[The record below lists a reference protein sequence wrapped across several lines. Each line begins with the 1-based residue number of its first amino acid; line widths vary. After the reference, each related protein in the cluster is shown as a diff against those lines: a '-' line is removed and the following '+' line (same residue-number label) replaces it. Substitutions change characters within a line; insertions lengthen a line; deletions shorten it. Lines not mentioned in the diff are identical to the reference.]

1 MSLQRDLI
9 GAFRQFLVHIKDQ
22 AHEKYHLVQH
32 EGALFVVLEKDKLSQ
47 LAKDFVDYIA
57 FNTKINLSIIRNV
70 NQVSFFKKYI
80 LDELAIQEARI
91 KSRGIL
97 GVLLNLDVKE
107 LDLEEA
113 TEIQKKPRILGR
125 LNAPEVTKA
134 HLVEFLGDNNR
145 RGYAKMRTTHGYYMI
160 TEHGY
165 TRFKERLSKVSNGVS
180 DNESPFQILLRIHGL
195 LEDSKEVS
203 RRKTVSFWNKHG
215 RLGAYR
221 YSHEWIFVMEGDVI
235 VTMYHAPNALTDG
248 SFSA

>member
-1 MSLQRDLI
+1 MDFKSDLAE
-9 GAFRQFLVHIKDQ
+9 AFRKFLDEVKDQ
-22 AHEKYHLVQH
+22 AQEKYQLLQH
-32 EGALFVVLEKDKLSQ
+32 NGSLFVVLEKEKIAS
-47 LAKDFVDYIA
+47 LAQDFLHYIA
-57 FNTKINLSIIRNV
+57 FNTNINLGVIRNV
-70 NQVSFFKKYI
+70 NPVTFFKKHI
-80 LDELAIQEARI
+80 LDELAIQEGRI
-91 KSRGIL
+91 RYRGML

-107 LDLEEA
+107 LNLEEA
-113 TEIQKKPRILGR
+113 TGIQKKPRIIGT
-125 LNAPEVTKA
+125 LNVKEVTKA